1 MFVAASQ
8 ALVAHDRR
16 FVPLQISPDLT
27 GSMEPLV
34 HWIDVGTE
42 AFREPFLH
50 ETTQRHLKSPFNK
63 LIRPV
68 TRLAE
73 LPGAV
78 ANDPPVELAGIIFH
92 VSRCGSTLLSQ
103 MLGTDEQNLV
113 LAEPEPLDQLFRVGN
128 ARGGHDISQIR
139 ALIHALA
146 RQRNEPPWRC
156 VLKLDS
162 WHAMYAQVL
171 RAAFPDVPW
180 VLLYRDP
187 SEVYA
192 SNLQV
197 PSSQMI
203 PGTLTHLPV
212 GMSLME
218 AAQLPHERYVLIKL
232 IQIYE
237 AVCQLS
243 ADTKTLLIDYNM
255 LPKQGLECVLRHLKL
270 APSPEIMTR
279 MLAASR
285 HDAKQPSL
293 TFKPDSEAKR
303 AYLNPQ
309 ANQACAEYLLPLY
322 QRLEQRRVD
331 NER

>member
-1 MFVAASQ
+1 M
-8 ALVAHDRR
+8 
-16 FVPLQISPDLT
+16 
-27 GSMEPLV
+27 
-34 HWIDVGTE
+34 HWIDVGHD

-50 ETTQRHLKSPFNK
+50 ETMQRHLKAPFNK
-63 LIRPV
+63 LFRPV

-73 LPGAV
+73 LSSAI
-78 ANDPPVELAGIIFH
+78 ANEAPVDLAGIIFH

-146 RQRNEPPWRC
+146 RQRNDSPWRC

-162 WHAMYAQVL
+162 WHAMYAPVL

-203 PGTLTHLPV
+203 PGTLAHLPV
-212 GMSLME
+212 GMSLLE

-232 IQIYE
+232 FQIYE
-237 AVCQLS
+237 AVTHVS
-243 ADTKTLLIDYNM
+243 ADAKTLLIDYKM
-255 LPKQGLECVLRHLKL
+255 LPKQGLERVLQHLKID
-270 APSPEIMTR
+270 PSSELMAR
-279 MLAASR
+279 MLAAS
-285 HDAKQPSL
+285 HQDAKQPSL
-293 TFKPDSEAKR
+293 AFKPDSEAKR
-303 AYLNPQ
+303 AYLSSQ
-309 ANQACAEYLLPLY
+309 THQACTEYLLPLY